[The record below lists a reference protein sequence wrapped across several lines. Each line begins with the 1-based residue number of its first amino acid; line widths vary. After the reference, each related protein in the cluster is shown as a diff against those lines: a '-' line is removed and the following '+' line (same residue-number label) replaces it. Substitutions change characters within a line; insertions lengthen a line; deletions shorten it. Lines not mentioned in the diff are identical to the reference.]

1 MKFALLIYILFT
13 SILAQA
19 TPYQFQLELELDPL
33 THQLTR
39 QQRDMLSDV
48 AEYGASVQ
56 SGTVPKEDQNFARV
70 TAQFPSRELA
80 FKAFLFLQQTLL
92 DEFPKSDNDRIANYK
107 LQMIGKN
114 SIETIRLFR
123 SGSFEIETEEY
134 FELDHEADAE
144 KVAREILNRR
154 GFNTTGFHYANKFG
168 VIAYVV
174 YEDELTTVIIW
185 AARQKQKIPPPLGN
199 IPGSKREF
207 VGAITIKRKF

>member
-1 MKFALLIYILFT
+1 MFT

-19 TPYQFQLELELDPL
+19 TPYQFQLELEIDPL

-56 SGTVPKEDQNFARV
+56 SETISKQNESFTRITAR
-70 TAQFPSRELA
+70 FPSRELA
-80 FKAFLFLQQTLL
+80 FKAFLLLQQTLL
-92 DEFPKSDNDRIANYK
+92 DEFPKSDNDRIANYE

-114 SIETIRLFR
+114 SVETIRLFR

-134 FELDHEADAE
+134 FELDQESDAE
-144 KVAREILNRR
+144 KVARDILTKR
-154 GFNTTGFHYANKFG
+154 GFNTTGLQYANKFG
-168 VIAYVV
+168 VIAYVI
-174 YEDELTTVIIW
+174 YDDELTTVIIW
-185 AARQKQKIPPPLGN
+185 AAVRKQKIPPPLGKVLD
-199 IPGSKREF
+199 GKREF